1 MKTTLKLMVLALL
14 SAPLFLACKKSEKKP
29 PVDLNKTSQLEIPYQ
44 EVNGVKMIPVRLNG
58 MSVDMIFD
66 TGSSGMSISLHELQ
80 KMQQNGQFKAGDIR
94 GVTAASIADGSVV
107 QTAVVNLR
115 EVEIGGAN
123 GLILKNVKA
132 HVMVND
138 NAPLLLGNEGVLD
151 EMATVE
157 IDNIKKTIK
166 FNLH

>member
-1 MKTTLKLMVLALL
+1 MKIICKILGLSLVASLL
-14 SAPLFLACKKSEKKP
+14 LVSCKKNEKKP
-29 PVDLNKTSQLEIPYQ
+29 PVDLDRTSQLEIPYQ
-44 EVNGVKMIPVRLNG
+44 EVNGVKMIPVKLNG

-80 KMQQNGQFKAGDIR
+80 KMQQNGQFKSGDVR
-94 GVTAASIADGSVV
+94 GVSASTIADGSVV

-115 EVEIGGAN
+115 EVEIGGSG
-123 GLILKNVKA
+123 GLLLKNVKA
-132 HVMVND
+132 HVMLSD
-138 NAPLLLGNEGVLD
+138 DAPLLLGNEGVLD

-157 IDNIKKTIK
+157 LDNIKKTIK

>member
-1 MKTTLKLMVLALL
+1 MKTTLKLLVLTLL
-14 SAPLFLACKKSEKKP
+14 SAPIFLSCKNAEKKP
-29 PVDLNKTSQLEIPYQ
+29 PVDLNKISQLEIPYQ
-44 EVNGVKMIPVRLNG
+44 EVNGVKMIPVKLNG

-80 KMQQNGQFKAGDIR
+80 KMQQNGQFKPGDVR
-94 GVTAASIADGSVV
+94 GVSASTIADGSVV

-115 EVEIGGAN
+115 EVEIGGSG
-123 GLILKNVKA
+123 GLLLKNVKA
-132 HVMVND
+132 HVMLSND
-138 NAPLLLGNEGVLD
+138 APLLLGNEGVLD

-157 IDNIKKTIK
+157 LDNIKKTIK